1 MTTRR
6 FRLAGLA
13 TAALLIAGAAQ
24 AAETFTADQLV
35 AKNLAAR
42 GGADRLAAI
51 KSVRFTGKLIFPGG
65 FELAYAETRV
75 RGQGVRQ
82 DATLQGMTVI
92 QAYDG
97 KEAWR
102 INPFQGRRDPD
113 LMSPDEMRQ
122 MADAGSI
129 EGALLSVQAAKGNV
143 VYQGIED
150 FDGTPAYKL
159 KVTQADGDEFTY
171 FLDPDT
177 FLEIKVVESRRIRGA
192 EQVTESD
199 IGDYEKV
206 AEVYFP
212 MAITSGPQ
220 GAGPNQQQTITVDK
234 AEANVEV
241 APRYFNMPAM
251 PAAPAAPK

>member
-1 MTTRR
+1 MTIRIGQAA
-6 FRLAGLA
+6 LGAA
-13 TAALLIAGAAQ
+13 AALLMAGAVQAQ
-24 AAETFTADQLV
+24 SFTAEQLV

-42 GGADRLAAI
+42 GGADKIAAI
-51 KSVRFTGKLIFPGG
+51 KSVRFNGKLIFPGG
-65 FELAYAETRV
+65 FELAYVETRL

-82 DATLQGMTVI
+82 DATIQGMTVI

-97 KEAWR
+97 RQAWR

-129 EGALLSVQAAKGNV
+129 EGALLSAQADKGRV
-143 VYQGIED
+143 IYQGVED
-150 FDGTPAYKL
+150 VDGTPAYKL

-206 AEVYFP
+206 ADVYFP

-220 GAGPNQQQTITVDK
+220 GGGPNQQQTITVDT
-234 AEANVEV
+234 AEANVTVE
-241 APRYFNMPAM
+241 PNYFNMPAT
-251 PAAPAAPK
+251 PADSATPK